1 MKKIIVIT
9 LICLFSKV
17 SFAQNNSYEGN
28 ANTITNFA
36 SSGAP
41 TAFGLA
47 KANFVNASIFAD
59 TTAANTA
66 NFLKNYNGTQL
77 ITYTGGAKF
86 WIRYGGAWVQM
97 SGGSSGWG
105 LTGNAGTIAGTNFI
119 GTTDSVR
126 FDIRTNN
133 TIRQSVTG
141 SGNVGIGTV
150 TPISKFHV
158 NGTIRGTDSL
168 VLTGLLRSASS
179 GDSVLVKTSTG
190 VVKSIAQSAISGV
203 NIYNTNGTLTG
214 DRIVSGGATNGITFT
229 DNSFV
234 NIDATDAVDIASQ
247 TELHL
252 SGKDSIVI
260 ESNLQPS
267 TTLIIPRLTQGI
279 PSGAKRLL
287 IGSNGTVYA
296 ADTTAGGGY
305 SQWTTTG
312 SDIYYNTGNV
322 GIGTTTPTQM
332 LDVNGTIT
340 APIIGN
346 SNGDLFINADLD
358 ISINSANNFI
368 DIQSKTVFTGGNVG
382 IGTPTPTGLFQVS
395 DDITAGAGMIIKPST
410 NRIYIGDMGV
420 SNENDYE
427 GLYIKDRRFILGSSG
442 YTGNSSKLIIN
453 DASAIDTLMAWD
465 TDNMLLLNGNAGNQ
479 SFKVHVNG
487 SEDNF
492 YELTTTHSLAQ
503 VGGNDNQIYQ
513 SFDTTLIQNGNN
525 RQFLINNAANTMQL
539 MANGGKVGIG
549 TASPVSPLHVAGTI
563 RGTDSLIL
571 SGLAT
576 GIPSGA
582 KRLLIGSNGSV
593 YAADT
598 TAGNAGTVTSVATG
612 YGLSGGTITS
622 SGTLIA
628 DSSVL
633 MTKGTTQV
641 ISGTKYLTGSNYF
654 TQAVGLGTNSPSTQ
668 LEVSNSTSGGYG
680 TYPAITISNATTGGA
695 AALFFNRGTGVGN
708 IKGMILLEP
717 STDNFVFRNYGAV
730 TLFQNN
736 AATNQ
741 MNIDASTGN
750 VAINN
755 GSTPGTSL
763 LDVKGSFATA
773 YVAKTANYTATISD
787 HTIHFTSGTST
798 FTFPTAVGITGRIY
812 VVRNDSGNT
821 LTLATTSSQT
831 IDGAAPGTQATATVK
846 QYQSTGANWISLN

>member
-296 ADTTAGGGY
+296 ADTTAGGGGGQNISNASLTADGDY
-305 SQWTTTG
+305 TQNWNGKQLWFDSLASVRFQTNNGISFNSSISGNDFAYFYPDGTFYTQGQLGAVNDKTFEISNEGLATIKSLNTSQDKYETRFNIEVNNDTVNAYFNNVRLGINNT
-312 SDIYYNTGNV
+312 SPTEALDVTGN
-322 GIGTTTPTQM
+322 IIAS
-332 LDVNGTIT
+332 GTIT
-340 APIIGN
+340 PSDARYKKNIK
-346 SNGDLFINADLD
+346 
-358 ISINSANNFI
+358 SINNPLS
-368 DIQSKTVFTGGNVG
+368 
-382 IGTPTPTGLFQVS
+382 LL
-395 DDITAGAGMIIKPST
+395 MRMKPST
-410 NRIYIGDMGV
+410 YNYNTDAFPLKKFNEGKQYGLIAQDLEQVVPELVKTYKDGYKGVNYTELIPILIG
-420 SNENDYE
+420 
-427 GLYIKDRRFILGSSG
+427 
-442 YTGNSSKLIIN
+442 
-453 DASAIDTLMAWD
+453 AIQD
-465 TDNMLLLNGNAGNQ
+465 Q
-479 SFKVHVNG
+479 QKQI
-487 SEDNF
+487 E
-492 YELTTTHSLAQ
+492 EL
-503 VGGNDNQIYQ
+503 
-513 SFDTTLIQNGNN
+513 
-525 RQFLINNAANTMQL
+525 
-539 MANGGKVGIG
+539 
-549 TASPVSPLHVAGTI
+549 
-563 RGTDSLIL
+563 
-571 SGLAT
+571 
-576 GIPSGA
+576 
-582 KRLLIGSNGSV
+582 KRL
-593 YAADT
+593 
-598 TAGNAGTVTSVATG
+598 
-612 YGLSGGTITS
+612 
-622 SGTLIA
+622 
-628 DSSVL
+628 
-633 MTKGTTQV
+633 
-641 ISGTKYLTGSNYF
+641 
-654 TQAVGLGTNSPSTQ
+654 
-668 LEVSNSTSGGYG
+668 
-680 TYPAITISNATTGGA
+680 
-695 AALFFNRGTGVGN
+695 
-708 IKGMILLEP
+708 IK
-717 STDNFVFRNYGAV
+717 
-730 TLFQNN
+730 
-736 AATNQ
+736 
-741 MNIDASTGN
+741 
-750 VAINN
+750 
-755 GSTPGTSL
+755 
-763 LDVKGSFATA
+763 K
-773 YVAKTANYTATISD
+773 
-787 HTIHFTSGTST
+787 
-798 FTFPTAVGITGRIY
+798 
-812 VVRNDSGNT
+812 
-821 LTLATTSSQT
+821 
-831 IDGAAPGTQATATVK
+831 
-846 QYQSTGANWISLN
+846 